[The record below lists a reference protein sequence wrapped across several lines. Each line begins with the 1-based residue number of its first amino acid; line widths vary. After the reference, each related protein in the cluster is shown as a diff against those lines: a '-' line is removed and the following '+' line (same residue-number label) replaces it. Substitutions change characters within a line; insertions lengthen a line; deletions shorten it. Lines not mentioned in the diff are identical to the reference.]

1 MNVLSINNQKGGVG
15 KTTVSVNMAITFAQA
30 GYRVLVVDNDKQ
42 GNATTFFGVKILD
55 DTMTLADLYTDDT
68 MTVADVVQHTHYE
81 RLDILPSDINLKAA
95 ELTLPQQ
102 NTTWQTVLRQKL
114 AMSESDY
121 DICLIDNPPDASA
134 LVMNALTCCNS
145 ALIIV
150 GPDEFSLNGVKIIRK
165 LMDDAAAYN
174 PALHGMAIFNK
185 YKPAGGVAQSLY
197 AQRIQE
203 IMPVL
208 SASLRNS
215 NPGRHDRINFVERAM
230 NDGKAVFEIS
240 PGCGF
245 ARDFVNVMNALME
258 G

>member
-1 MNVLSINNQKGGVG
+1 MNILSINNQKGGVG

-81 RLDILPSDINLKAA
+81 RLDILPSDIDLKAA
-95 ELTLPQQ
+95 ELALPQQ
-102 NTTWQTVLRQKL
+102 NATWQTVLRQKL

-134 LVMNALTCCNS
+134 LVMNSLTCCNT
-145 ALIIV
+145 ALVIV
-150 GPDEFSLNGVKIIRK
+150 GPDEFSINGVKTIRK
-165 LMDDAAAYN
+165 LMDAAAAYN

-208 SASLRNS
+208 PVSLRNS
-215 NPGRHDRINFVERAM
+215 NPGRHDRINFVEWAM
-230 NDGKAVFEIS
+230 NDGKAVFEVS